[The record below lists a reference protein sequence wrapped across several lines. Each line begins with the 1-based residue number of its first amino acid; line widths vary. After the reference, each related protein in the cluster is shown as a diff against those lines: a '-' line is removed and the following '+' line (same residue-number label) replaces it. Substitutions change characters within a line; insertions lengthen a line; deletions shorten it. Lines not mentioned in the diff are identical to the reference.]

1 MELSHSGQRVDCKK
15 NPIEGA
21 RLALNAASGSSSKGK
36 AWGWAYDSV
45 TSLKFQS
52 ESDGEKLEAALK
64 KSSTNFPNVKEGLDF
79 LNSL

>member
-15 NPIEGA
+15 NPIAGA

-36 AWGWAYDSV
+36 AWDWASDAV

-52 ESDGEKLEAALK
+52 ESDGEKLEAALND
-64 KSSTNFPNVKEGLDF
+64 SNSNFPNVQSGFDF